1 MQVQAIEIE
10 KIRMEESK
18 RISSRLNHYHGIIPL
33 SQRPLLLRLDTL
45 PFLIL
50 YSILIL
56 VDHGIIVG
64 NNATATAT
72 GNVTVTRNLNIQTL
86 AHLILFPCVLM
97 THVGLFLAAQWRV
110 KVEARVGYRRVTM
123 KDSHQWTHCLVI
135 PPGSQSFSAG
145 STTTATATTNT
156 NANATCGRTEI
167 VPVQM
172 TTRKNVT
179 NNRTGNVKGNINSDD
194 VMSNGYNTDE
204 KVAVISYEE
213 TVFRCCL
220 NHDLPGQDVDMD
232 SIWKLHDKKD
242 TSSHSHDKSKSSKV
256 ASTPISIDRTE
267 TSSSNNVTTTVSASL
282 STNASSA
289 FHRLHYPTDLPL
301 SFYTLWTGH
310 TTLQSLQQTL
320 NIYSNNSLIINLPP
334 FIDLLRQ
341 QLLAPFFLFQLLCVL
356 LWCLDEYWYYAI
368 FTLFTLIMFECTV
381 AHSRMKNLQ
390 RLRGTLRP
398 PLAVWVWR
406 QNLWNQIGSHDLIV
420 GDVIS
425 LSSRSRQNP
434 GYANASASAN
444 ANAHHHEG
452 GTYVPCDLLLLQGN
466 AVLNEATLTGESV
479 PQLKE
484 SIDVV
489 ASAFENEEAQA
500 EAILDMEDAS
510 YKRAILFG
518 GTVLV
523 NHSNDVSL
531 EEEDGEEK
539 DVSTLAIPVSP
550 DDGCL
555 AFVLRT
561 GFDTQQG
568 SLLRTMVHTS
578 TKSQSDGVNTKDT
591 FLFIMILL
599 FCAVLSSAFV
609 LHHAWDD
616 PNRNRFKLILHVII
630 IITSVVPPE
639 LPMELSL
646 AVTAS
651 LSDLVRRCSVYC
663 TEPFRIPLAGMVDTC
678 CFDKT
683 GTLTSDEMVLK
694 GVRLPVQDTTGNKV
708 EMSEDL
714 LQPLLVL
721 DDGDEKRNVS
731 STIPNHVLR
740 VMVGCQSL
748 TPAPRISNSRSSDG
762 LIGDPLEKAVLEGC
776 GWQLL
781 SNDTIA
787 PPDPSNK
794 AEWIKVLH
802 RFAFTSKLKRMTAI
816 AQNLGS
822 DSLWALSKGAPET
835 LKDFLN
841 PATIPDSYDAVS
853 RYHMSKGQ
861 RVLAMG
867 YRKLGSKD
875 SALAWKKRGRAAV
888 ESGLVFAGFIV
899 LDCPL
904 KPDSKKVIKE
914 LRNSGHHTVMITGDA
929 VLTAAEVARQ
939 VGIVKTKG
947 GLETFELRELKD
959 DQSKQVVG
967 SGRFAFVPV
976 KSTETANLD
985 TKKCIAYSSANLDVV
1000 KGMLASSNI
1009 AAICV
1014 TGDTLTK
1021 IATDAVR
1028 RKMRQDSGGISNT
1041 FIDPKTVLL
1050 HPDAQSTL
1058 QTLVPLISVFARHAP
1073 RQKEAVVAAF
1083 NGAGRITLMCG
1094 DGTNDVGALK
1104 ISHCGI
1110 SIISVPDLEAKQRD
1124 AIDGLTK
1131 AQEGLTKKKKKSKK
1145 KAKSWEEHM
1154 QALAEAEEE
1163 LNNVALGDASVAS
1176 PFTSRATSIRCTT
1189 DVLQRGRCTLVTMT
1203 QIYKI
1208 LGVNCLVNALVL
1220 SSLHLVGAKQ
1230 GDSQLTIVGV
1240 IVAGL
1245 FFFVTKGEPLSKL
1258 SPHRPPSSVL
1268 SKQILTSIAMQFAI
1282 HCVCIM
1288 GITAVSKFYLD
1299 PYDPSLVP
1307 DGVFNPNTLNSAT
1320 FIMTVLTTV
1329 NTFVVNYRGRPFMQ
1343 DLRENKMM
1351 MKGLQI
1357 CYVALFSCALE
1368 VFPPLNDLMQLAPL
1382 PGDGDELVGI
1392 INLNGIGPHL
1402 QFLMMIVNAIG
1413 FKMTLCALMAIDT
1426 ALSYVAEKALIKFFE
1441 PDVK

>member
-1 MQVQAIEIE
+1 
-10 KIRMEESK
+10 MEESK
-18 RISSRLNHYHGIIPL
+18 RISSRLNHYHNIIPL

-56 VDHGIIVG
+56 IDHGIIVG
-64 NNATATAT
+64 AS
-72 GNVTVTRNLNIQTL
+72 GNLNIQKW
-86 AHLILFPCVLM
+86 AHLILFPCVLL

-110 KVEARVGYRRVTM
+110 KVEARVGYRRLAM
-123 KDSHQWTHCLVI
+123 KDSQQWTHCLVI
-135 PPGSQSFSAG
+135 PPGSQNSYANA
-145 STTTATATTNT
+145 TATATATRTTTTNT
-156 NANATCGRTEI
+156 TCGRTEI

-172 TTRKNVT
+172 TTGKDTT
-179 NNRTGNVKGNINSDD
+179 NSRTGNANGNIISNDN
-194 VMSNGYNTDE
+194 SNGYLYDSNE

-220 NHDLPGQDVDMD
+220 NHDLAGQDVAMD
-232 SIWKLHDKKD
+232 SIWKIHNKKD
-242 TSSHSHDKSKSSKV
+242 TSARIHSHNKSSK
-256 ASTPISIDRTE
+256 AAPTTLSIDRTE
-267 TSSSNNVTTTVSASL
+267 TSSSNVTTS
-282 STNASSA
+282 ASSA

-310 TTLQSLQQTL
+310 TSLHSLQQTL

-334 FIDLLRQ
+334 FTDLLRQ

-381 AHSRMKNLQ
+381 AHSRLKNLQ

-406 QNLWNQIGSHDLIV
+406 QNIWNQIGSHDLIA

-425 LSSRSRQNP
+425 LSSRQNP
-434 GYANASASAN
+434 GYAGASARD
-444 ANAHHHEG
+444 HHHDG

-489 ASAFENEEAQA
+489 ASAFENEADAQA

-518 GTVLV
+518 GTILV
-523 NHSNDVSL
+523 NHSNDASL
-531 EEEDGEEK
+531 EEEEGEGK
-539 DVSTLAIPVSP
+539 DVSTLAIPASP

-646 AVTAS
+646 AVTSS

-683 GTLTSDEMVLK
+683 GTLTSDEMVLR
-694 GVRLPVQDTTGNKV
+694 GVRLPVQDTAVAGTKV

-714 LQPLLVL
+714 VQPLLVFH
-721 DDGDEKRNVS
+721 DGEEKANVA

-748 TPAPRISNSRSSDG
+748 TPAARMSNASSDG
-762 LIGDPLEKAVLEGC
+762 LIGDPLEKAVLDGC

-781 SNDTIA
+781 SNDTVA

-794 AEWIKVLH
+794 SEWIKVLH

-816 AQNLGS
+816 AQNLGT

-835 LKDFLN
+835 LKDFLE

-875 SALAWKKRGRAAV
+875 SALAWKKRGRGAV
-888 ESGLVFAGFIV
+888 ECKLVFAGFIV

-904 KPDSKKVIKE
+904 KPDSRKVIKE

-939 VGIVKTKG
+939 VGIVRAKG

-959 DQSKQVVG
+959 DQTKQGVDA
-967 SGRFAFVPV
+967 GRFAFVPV
-976 KSTETANLD
+976 KSTDTANLD

-1009 AAICV
+1009 AAVCV

-1028 RKMRQDSGGISNT
+1028 RKMRQDSGGTSNT

-1104 ISHCGI
+1104 MSHCGI

-1131 AQEGLTKKKKKSKK
+1131 AQEGKKKKSKK
-1145 KAKSWEEHM
+1145 QAKSWEEHM

-1230 GDSQLTIVGV
+1230 GDSQLTIVGIV
-1240 IVAGL
+1240 VAGL

-1258 SPHRPPSSVL
+1258 SPYRPPSSVL

-1307 DGVFNPNTLNSAT
+1307 DGAFNPNTLNSAT

-1351 MKGLQI
+1351 TKGLQI

-1382 PGDGDELVGI
+1382 PGDGEELVGI
-1392 INLNGIGPHL
+1392 INLNDIGPHI

-1413 FKMTLCALMAIDT
+1413 FKMTLCAIMAVDT
-1426 ALSYVAEKALIKFFE
+1426 ALSYVGEKALIKFFE